1 MFLLKKGT
9 ACCLKNQNSSLKLFT
24 MGNILAN
31 PGPMGIPSL
40 LNMIISKYF
49 VYLKGRIK
57 ITGYPPNQSASTRPC
72 SDLRRSIVAKQPYSK
87 ELVVSNSNSRCCL
100 WTGRPIFIPT
110 KKRNIDKTKQ
120 MEWIGKNGN
129 MIEKFIYRIFHM
141 FIYSLQR
148 IEE

>member
-1 MFLLKKGT
+1 MLVYQRVRHGKRGWQIWHIWRSNFFSSNPWCFCWKKALLVVW
-9 ACCLKNQNSSLKLFT
+9 KNQNSSLKLFT

-72 SDLRRSIVAKQPYSK
+72 SDLRRSIVAKQPCSK
-87 ELVVSNSNSRCCL
+87 ELVVSNSNNRCCL
-100 WTGRPIFIPT
+100 WTGRPIFIPYKE
-110 KKRNIDKTKQ
+110 KKHRQ
-120 MEWIGKNGN
+120 
-129 MIEKFIYRIFHM
+129 H
-141 FIYSLQR
+141 
-148 IEE
+148 